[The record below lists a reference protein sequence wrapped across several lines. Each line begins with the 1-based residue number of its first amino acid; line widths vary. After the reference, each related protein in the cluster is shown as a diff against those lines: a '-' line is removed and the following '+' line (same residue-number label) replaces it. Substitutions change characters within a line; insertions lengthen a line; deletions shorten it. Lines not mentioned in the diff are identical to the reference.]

1 MNFEGKIT
9 KKWTLQQVWKNNLD
23 KISLLL
29 EEVNDKEYKASIK
42 VDFLKDIAREVNE
55 NYKKWM
61 HVSVDLNSRVSEY
74 NWKYYN
80 NITWWRINQTK
91 TDEQS
96 TPLDTAQDLPF

>member
-9 KKWTLQQVWKNNLD
+9 KKWALQQVWKNNLD

-55 NYKKWM
+55 NYKEWM

-96 TPLDTAQDLPF
+96 TPLDTAEDLPF